1 EQVELDVAAA
11 PDELLVTLGV
21 GPGSL
26 EIAADELRID
36 VAESRADVAG
46 KGKVGV
52 PVARVVVVVED
63 AADAARLL
71 AVRQV
76 EVLVAP
82 LAIAVVIGDRVGGAG
97 LLHGAVEVDAVRIL
111 LGAAAVE
118 YRGESGAAA
127 EPPLAGH
134 HHARVHVHGGDVRVP
149 RMRDEGDAGGPEA
162 RAFFGAVHLGGKF
175 GRELAEDG

>member
-1 EQVELDVAAA
+1 SSGPANFRRHGGEDRVDVAAGLEAEGGTAVVKQVEFDVAAA

-26 EIAADELRID
+26 VIAADELRIA

-71 AVRQV
+71 AARQV

-97 LLHGAVEVDAVRIL
+97 
-111 LGAAAVE
+111 
-118 YRGESGAAA
+118 
-127 EPPLAGH
+127 
-134 HHARVHVHGGDVRVP
+134 
-149 RMRDEGDAGGPEA
+149 
-162 RAFFGAVHLGGKF
+162 
-175 GRELAEDG
+175 